1 MTRDYF
7 ERLLALASVSDS
19 SAASAKC
26 AVRVQW
32 DPERNVALTKLP
44 WRSLQVGIGRAVVG
58 AWVQEGIL
66 KIEVR
71 PASLVVSE
79 PRLTEG
85 G

>member
-1 MTRDYF
+1 MSRDYF
-7 ERLLALASVSDS
+7 DRLLALASVSDGS
-19 SAASAKC
+19 GDGAKC

-66 KIEVR
+66 KIEVGWLQ
-71 PASLVVSE
+71 SSQSH
-79 PRLTEG
+79 G
-85 G
+85 